1 MTNKTA
7 NAIETAN
14 NVVASMEVTQVALS
28 TANAELAL
36 KLEAFKAMHKAE
48 EKAKSMNVADLFST
62 SDRKAEIVKGC
73 IYARFELASL
83 KPLNHFDLQWCAIA
97 KPKNGKT
104 NAEFWSQELML
115 ENLELITLL
124 AIESVKAKG
133 MKSSFIPWIRA
144 YNKSVQGTTSAEN
157 AL

>member
-1 MTNKTA
+1 MTN
-7 NAIETAN
+7 EN
-14 NVVASMEVTQVALS
+14 NTMVVS

-48 EKAKSMNVADLFST
+48 AKQKSMNIADLFSS
-62 SDRKAEIVKGC
+62 SDRKAEIVKGA
-73 IYARFELASL
+73 IDARFELASL
-83 KPLNHFDLQWCAIA
+83 KPLTHFDLQWCAVA

-104 NAEFWSQELML
+104 NADFWNRELML
-115 ENLELITLL
+115 ENLELMSLL